1 METYIDVLLCILLTV
16 VTIATVAIVI
26 AFTVYVIM
34 NWFRRKQPKNVR
46 PSNGKGG
53 AGKRKWRIAGRNPI
67 FDSSSPTGALR
78 GKRCGREWGFF
89 ERCDKGTEC
98 ASQNMRERLA
108 RRAFW
113 KRDNRSQDEKGYRVR
128 APRNV
133 TAAGSYNKVAGS
145 AGQYHFKNFSP
156 RSVRKNSCDKKG
168 V

>member
-1 METYIDVLLCILLTV
+1 MS
-16 VTIATVAIVI
+16 
-26 AFTVYVIM
+26 
-34 NWFRRKQPKNVR
+34 VR
-46 PSNGKGG
+46 PMVKAAQGRENG
-53 AGKRKWRIAGRNPI
+53 ALRAEIPLLIAP
-67 FDSSSPTGALR
+67 PTGALR

-98 ASQNMRERLA
+98 AFQNLRERLA

-145 AGQYHFKNFSP
+145 AGQYFFKNFSP